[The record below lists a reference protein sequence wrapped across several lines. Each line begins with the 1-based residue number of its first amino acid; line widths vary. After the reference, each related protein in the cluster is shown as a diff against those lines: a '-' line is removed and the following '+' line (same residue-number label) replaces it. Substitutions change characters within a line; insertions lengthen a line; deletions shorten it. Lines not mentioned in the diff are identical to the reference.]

1 MKRLNLALVC
11 AASLPLLACESDP
24 GKPNIEYMPDMVT
37 SSAYEA
43 FSPNTVTKDGRTMMS
58 PPKGTVARNQEPF
71 DFGASPAEAARA
83 GKSLDNPVPESDLV
97 HKRGDIAFAR
107 WCSPCH
113 GILGQG
119 DGPITRLFPRPPSLT
134 APHAQDLADG
144 QLFHIMTRGQGVM
157 PSYAQ
162 QIEPR
167 DRWMIVHHIRKM
179 QYDAQVQAAQ
189 SAPVPALAPATDA
202 GASADAAP
210 SPKVKP

>member
-1 MKRLNLALVC
+1 MKRLTLVFIC
-11 AASLPLLACESDP
+11 AATLPLFSCESDP

-43 FSPNTVTKDGRTMMS
+43 FSANTITKDGRTMMA
-58 PPKGTVARNQEPF
+58 PPKGTVSRKQEPF

-83 GKSLDNPVPESDLV
+83 GKTLDNPVPESDLV
-97 HKRGDIAFAR
+97 HKRGDAAFAR
-107 WCSPCH
+107 WCAPCH

-134 APHAQDLADG
+134 AAHAQDLADG
-144 QLFHIMTRGQGVM
+144 QLFHIMTSGQGVM

-189 SAPVPALAPATDA
+189 SAP
-202 GASADAAP
+202 AAP
-210 SPKVKP
+210 SPQVKP

>member
-1 MKRLNLALVC
+1 MNRWKLVFIC

-43 FSPNTVTKDGRTMMS
+43 FSSNTLTKDGRTMMA
-58 PPKGTVARNQEPF
+58 PPKGAVARNQEPF
-71 DFGASPAEAARA
+71 EFGSNPAEAARA
-83 GKSLDNPVPESDLV
+83 GKTLDNPVPESDLV

-113 GILGQG
+113 GMLGQG

-167 DRWMIVHHIRKM
+167 DRWMIVHHIRKL

-189 SAPVPALAPATDA
+189 SVPAAPAAATDA
-202 GASADAAP
+202 GAAADTAIA
-210 SPKVKP
+210 PKVKP